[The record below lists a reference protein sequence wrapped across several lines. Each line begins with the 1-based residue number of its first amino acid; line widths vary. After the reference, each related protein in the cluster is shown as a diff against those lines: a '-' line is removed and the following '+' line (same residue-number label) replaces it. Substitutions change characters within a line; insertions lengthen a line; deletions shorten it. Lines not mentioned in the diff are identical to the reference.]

1 MPSGGLAN
9 ASAGYDAVD
18 SILASLAKEVHKN
31 VSLESLRLLPL
42 QSNPKQRKYEIAK
55 EAEVQ
60 RLTDMLAKS
69 EEACREVT
77 NSLLSFTV
85 SC

>member
-31 VSLESLRLLPL
+31 VSLESLPLLPFHQTL
-42 QSNPKQRKYEIAK
+42 DSENTKQ
-55 EAEVQ
+55 
-60 RLTDMLAKS
+60 
-69 EEACREVT
+69 
-77 NSLLSFTV
+77 
-85 SC
+85 